1 MFRKYIGLYIF
12 GALLLIAGLLGAGL
26 LIWRSGVGST
36 NMTVSETRL
45 TEIKDMV
52 KLCSMEVR
60 DDVAIKDSING
71 KWIFAR
77 NTINGYIRFNLE
89 NLDYQVKNDSITII
103 LPPEEIEVYEST
115 ADNSYEVIDTWDA
128 RFPGFRKMTSAE
140 ESAIKRRMAERYKD
154 SFYEKGYVR
163 RARASAVETLSRLL
177 TMMDPTITVID
188 LRPEGYNTP
197 TTSANSK

>member
-1 MFRKYIGLYIF
+1 MFKKYIGLYIF
-12 GALLLIAGLLGAGL
+12 GALLLIAGLLGADL

-103 LPPEEIEVYEST
+103 LPLRRLRSMNRQPTIPTRSST
-115 ADNSYEVIDTWDA
+115 PGTLV
-128 RFPGFRKMTSAE
+128 FP
-140 ESAIKRRMAERYKD
+140 
-154 SFYEKGYVR
+154 
-163 RARASAVETLSRLL
+163 ASAR
-177 TMMDPTITVID
+177 
-188 LRPEGYNTP
+188 
-197 TTSANSK
+197 